1 MWINTK
7 YHWWLVCINHLVT
20 DSFSGC
26 GSFHIHQKTKKK
38 ASYCVTQTWKA
49 SFFWG
54 WGDSNLCNEKF
65 STQHRGWTF
74 SPPLPGSA
82 LEPSRRN
89 SQRRKSAASWSCGW
103 CGATCALH
111 SHKHKLLALRERT
124 WHNNKHTRASFIGS
138 NGPSLYCIDLPQYSP
153 KMFSLRCLNIS
164 FGSHYAASTRT
175 HTCTHTLKTYL
186 RKEICSAQVHCV
198 ISLE

>member
-1 MWINTK
+1 MWVNTK

-26 GSFHIHQKTKKK
+26 GSFQIHQKAKE
-38 ASYCVTQTWKA
+38 
-49 SFFWG
+49 SFLLRDTNLESLKFFSER

-124 WHNNKHTRASFIGS
+124 WHNNKHARASFWLKWALFVLLGFATVQS
-138 NGPSLYCIDLPQYSP
+138 KNALTLLCKYFFWFPLCCKY
-153 KMFSLRCLNIS
+153 RN
-164 FGSHYAASTRT
+164 T
-175 HTCTHTLKTYL
+175 HTHART
-186 RKEICSAQVHCV
+186 R
-198 ISLE
+198 